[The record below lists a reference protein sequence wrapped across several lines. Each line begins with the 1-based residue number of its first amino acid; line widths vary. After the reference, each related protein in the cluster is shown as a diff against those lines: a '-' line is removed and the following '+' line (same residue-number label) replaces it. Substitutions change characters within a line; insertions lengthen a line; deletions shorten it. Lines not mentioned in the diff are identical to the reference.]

1 MVNHRRLG
9 PGDEDRG
16 GRTRHAG
23 VHAFPRRRRSV
34 HPVQRDDEERP
45 GGQIRD
51 LADGGDHVRLTFVG
65 RSPVL
70 NSFSIRSVIRKPL
83 TMFVIEAKSATAPRV
98 RIAGGASPPPTRI
111 APTTA
116 MADIAF
122 VIDISGVWRSRDTRR
137 ITPRPTNDASRNT
150 QTVAQTSV
158 MPYLHRASATCA
170 PPWAGA
176 DRRKHRR
183 FRRLFAH
190 TDAPLFTKTRSRPLR
205 P

>member
-111 APTTA
+111 PPPTPLP
-116 MADIAF
+116 DIPFLIALNAA
-122 VIDISGVWRSRDTRR
+122 WKPPTRR
-137 ITPRPTNDASRNT
+137 PDIRHAIPSSCVRNLRATVGRRRSAETPA
-150 QTVAQTSV
+150 
-158 MPYLHRASATCA
+158 LSAAVRT
-170 PPWAGA
+170 
-176 DRRKHRR
+176 
-183 FRRLFAH
+183 
-190 TDAPLFTKTRSRPLR
+190 
-205 P
+205 